1 MNSFAL
7 SWPRMVRPHF
17 ESGALH
23 PSPRDVKLD
32 LLTTM
37 RENWFYMSQTRKHS
51 FWSVLSQR
59 SEWFFVLPSLLLLA
73 LLALPVLALLWRA
86 GTTGM
91 LMFIAQP
98 SAVAALRLSLVT
110 STLSMLIAIAT
121 GTPLAFVLAR
131 RRFTGKTF
139 LELVIDLPIVL
150 PPSVAGIALL
160 IAFGRQGV
168 FGTWLSLF
176 GISLPFTTTAVILAQ
191 TFVSAPLFVRAARIG
206 FAQIE
211 HQLVEAA
218 YVEGSNEWQLFRFL
232 MFPLAGRAV
241 LSGAILAWTRA
252 IGEFGATILF
262 AGNLEGITQT
272 MPLAI
277 YLGLERSL
285 NVALALS
292 TLLVVVSFVLLLVT
306 RRLESHKESHSN

>member
-1 MNSFAL
+1 MPHSPKPFFRTKL
-7 SWPRMVRPHF
+7 SPF
-17 ESGALH
+17 I
-23 PSPRDVKLD
+23 
-32 LLTTM
+32 
-37 RENWFYMSQTRKHS
+37 
-51 FWSVLSQR
+51 
-59 SEWFFVLPSLLLLA
+59 EWLFVLPSLLLLA
-73 LLALPVLALLWRA
+73 LLGLPVLALLWRA
-86 GTTGM
+86 GTEGM
-91 LMFIAQP
+91 LSLIAQP
-98 SAVAALRLSLVT
+98 SALSALRLSLLT
-110 STLSMLIAIAT
+110 STLSMVISIAT

-131 RRFTGKTF
+131 RKFTGKTF

-168 FGTWLSLF
+168 FGSWLNSL
-176 GISLPFTTTAVILAQ
+176 GLTLPFTTTAVILAQ

-206 FAQIE
+206 FAEIE
-211 HQLVEAA
+211 HQIVEAA
-218 YVEGSNEWQLFRFL
+218 YVEGSNEWQLFRYL

-262 AGNLEGITQT
+262 AGNLEGVTQT

-285 NVALALS
+285 GVALALS
-292 TLLVVVSFVLLLVT
+292 TVLVFVSFLLLLVT
-306 RRLESHKESHSN
+306 RRLEDHKDDSTK

>member
-1 MNSFAL
+1 
-7 SWPRMVRPHF
+7 
-17 ESGALH
+17 
-23 PSPRDVKLD
+23 
-32 LLTTM
+32 
-37 RENWFYMSQTRKHS
+37 
-51 FWSVLSQR
+51 
-59 SEWFFVLPSLLLLA
+59 
-73 LLALPVLALLWRA
+73 
-86 GTTGM
+86 
-91 LMFIAQP
+91 MFIAQP
-98 SAVAALRLSLVT
+98 SALAALRLSLVT
-110 STLSMLIAIAT
+110 SSLSTLLAILT

-131 RRFTGKTF
+131 RKFSGKTF

-168 FGTWLSLF
+168 FGSVLNSI

-206 FAQIE
+206 FAEID
-211 HQLVEAA
+211 HQVVEAA

-232 MFPLAGRAV
+232 MFPLAGRAI

-262 AGNLEGITQT
+262 AGNLEGVTQT

-285 NVALALS
+285 SIALALS
-292 TLLVVVSFVLLLVT
+292 TVLVFVSFVLLFVT
-306 RRLESHKESHSN
+306 RRLEDHKDHTSH

>member
-1 MNSFAL
+1 
-7 SWPRMVRPHF
+7 
-17 ESGALH
+17 
-23 PSPRDVKLD
+23 
-32 LLTTM
+32 
-37 RENWFYMSQTRKHS
+37 MSQLPKP
-51 FWSVLSQR
+51 FFQKKLSPFT
-59 SEWFFVLPSLLLLA
+59 EWFFVLPSLLLLA

-86 GTTGM
+86 GTGGM
-91 LMFIAQP
+91 FTFITQP
-98 SAVAALRLSLVT
+98 SAVAALRLSLLT
-110 STLSMLIAIAT
+110 STFSVLITLVT

-131 RRFTGKTF
+131 RKFRGKAF

-168 FGTWLSLF
+168 FGTWLNAL
-176 GISLPFTTTAVILAQ
+176 GITLPFTTAAVVLAQ

-206 FAQIE
+206 FAEIDRQI
-211 HQLVEAA
+211 VEAA

-262 AGNLEGITQT
+262 AGNLEGVTQT

-285 NVALALS
+285 SIALALS
-292 TLLVVVSFVLLLVT
+292 TVLVFVSFLL
-306 RRLESHKESHSN
+306 